1 MNPIPRIS
9 GRRDSVQRIL
19 IVEDSP
25 TMRALLVSAL
35 EDLEG
40 PLKISEVESGFEAL
54 RQLPRESYDL
64 ILTDINM
71 PDINGL
77 ELVSFVKT
85 NEAYSSIPL
94 IIVSTEGSARDRD
107 KGMNLGADA
116 YLVKPFDPEDLRQIA
131 RDLLA
136 KSSGAGQG

>member
-1 MNPIPRIS
+1 
-9 GRRDSVQRIL
+9 VQRIL

-40 PLKISEVESGFEAL
+40 SPKISEVESGFEAL

-85 NEAYSSIPL
+85 NEAYRSIPL
-94 IIVSTEGSARDRD
+94 IIVSTEGSDRDRD
-107 KGMNLGADA
+107 KGMSLGADA
-116 YLVKPFDPEDLRQIA
+116 YVVKPFDPEDLRQLA
-131 RDLLA
+131 RDLLSR
-136 KSSGAGQG
+136 SSRAGRG

>member
-1 MNPIPRIS
+1 M
-9 GRRDSVQRIL
+9 QRIL

-40 PLKISEVESGFEAL
+40 PLKITEVESGFEAL

-85 NEAYSSIPL
+85 NEAYRSIPL
-94 IIVSTEGSARDRD
+94 IIVSTEGSERDRD

-116 YLVKPFDPEDLRQIA
+116 YLVKPFDPEELCQIA
-131 RDLLA
+131 RDLLTR
-136 KSSGAGQG
+136 SSGAGQG

>member
-1 MNPIPRIS
+1 M
-9 GRRDSVQRIL
+9 QRIL
-19 IVEDSP
+19 IVEDSL

-40 PLKISEVESGFEAL
+40 SPKISEVESGFEAL

-85 NEAYSSIPL
+85 NEAYRSIPL
-94 IIVSTEGSARDRD
+94 IIVSTEGSDRDRD
-107 KGMNLGADA
+107 KGMSLGADA
-116 YLVKPFDPEDLRQIA
+116 YVVKPFDPEDLRQLA
-131 RDLLA
+131 RDLLSR
-136 KSSGAGQG
+136 SSGAGQG

>member
-1 MNPIPRIS
+1 
-9 GRRDSVQRIL
+9 VQRIL

-40 PLKISEVESGFEAL
+40 PLKITEVESGFEAL

-64 ILTDINM
+64 IITDINM

-85 NEAYSSIPL
+85 NEAYRSIPL
-94 IIVSTEGSARDRD
+94 IIVSTEGSERDRD
-107 KGMNLGADA
+107 KGMSLGADA
-116 YLVKPFDPEDLRQIA
+116 YLVKPFDAEDLRQIT
-131 RDLLA
+131 RDLLSG
-136 KSSGAGQG
+136 SSGAGQG